1 MTIKE
6 IDEAQMNESFSK
18 WLINYEISAFA
29 DLGKLVEFE
38 LSTFDTWRE
47 DFLSKEKELLKA
59 QEELKNKTNL
69 TFDEQVLLQ
78 MDSSDLISSDD
89 EDYISFEEEVLQM
102 LLIKIYSK
110 FEIAIKNMYCQKTCR
125 SLPEKF
131 AEWKKKYKNDLSID
145 FESIPGYIEVQ
156 TLRIYNNNFKHSGS
170 ILNDITAGEIFD
182 KHLTDTIKDCI
193 SDTMYTNLLG
203 VTSKNNFIKRLTLNT
218 IKLNLSK
225 DKIINLHTQA
235 KIFLKIIYEEM
246 YN

>member
-1 MTIKE
+1 MAIKE
-6 IDEAQMNESFSK
+6 IDEAQMYESFSK
-18 WLINYEISAFA
+18 WLINYEISAFS
-29 DLGKLVEFE
+29 DLDKLIEFE

-47 DFLSKEKELLKA
+47 DFFNKEKEFLKA

-78 MDSSDLISSDD
+78 MDSSDLISIDD

-110 FEIAIKNMYCQKTCR
+110 FEIAIKNMYCQKTSR
-125 SLPEKF
+125 NLTEKF
-131 AEWKKKYKNDLSID
+131 AEWKKQYTNDLSID
-145 FESIPGYIEVQ
+145 FESISGYIEVQ

-170 ILNDITAGEIFD
+170 IINNKTAGEIFD
-182 KHLTDTIKDCI
+182 KHLIDTIKDCI
-193 SDTMYTNLLG
+193 SDTMYTNLLE
-203 VTSKNNFIKRLTLNT
+203 VASRNDFIEKLTINT

-235 KIFLKIIYEEM
+235 KIFLKKIYEEM